1 MSWFRALSFGLK
13 GYCDFTRPAFLKAK
27 KSFKP
32 LQEDLSGKV
41 VIITGGNSGIGY
53 EAAIILAKMGAEVH
67 IACRSPDR
75 GQKALEEIISKSQS
89 SQENVKL
96 HILDVSKSDTV
107 HTFVSDFTKQLN
119 GKKLYA
125 LVNNA
130 GCMVERAENA
140 FGYEINFATN
150 TLGMY
155 ILTKGFIEEKALGDG
170 SRVVTVTSG
179 GMLSQPLELDDMQWK
194 KAGFDATKA
203 YAKHKRQQVVIT
215 DVWAKKYPSIQFLT
229 THPGWADTPALRGAM
244 PDFHEKMKDKLR
256 TAEEGADCIVHGVAS
271 KTADLG
277 QNGSFYTD
285 RKPASKHLTL
295 AFTQESS
302 ADAKRLEE
310 LLDEMYEKTK
320 TPNT

>member
-1 MSWFRALSFGLK
+1 
-13 GYCDFTRPAFLKAK
+13 
-27 KSFKP
+27 
-32 LQEDLSGKV
+32 
-41 VIITGGNSGIGY
+41 
-53 EAAIILAKMGAEVH
+53 MGAEVH
-67 IACRSPDR
+67 IACRSPAR

-96 HILDVSKSDTV
+96 HILDVSKSDNV
-107 HTFVSDFTKQLN
+107 HTFVSEFTKQLN

-215 DVWAKKYPSIQFLT
+215 GNFIILNY
-229 THPGWADTPALRGAM
+229 
-244 PDFHEKMKDKLR
+244 
-256 TAEEGADCIVHGVAS
+256 
-271 KTADLG
+271 
-277 QNGSFYTD
+277 
-285 RKPASKHLTL
+285 
-295 AFTQESS
+295 
-302 ADAKRLEE
+302 
-310 LLDEMYEKTK
+310 
-320 TPNT
+320 